1 MLDITDP
8 YSAAFELAGVD
19 DARVEQAATQG
30 GVSRTLSVIN
40 DAIVEVR
47 ENLRINFEDDLT
59 REGALARFI
68 ERHPY
73 RLWTV
78 GRQRCRIC

>member
-1 MLDITDP
+1 MTDDG
-8 YSAAFELAGVD
+8 FGV
-19 DARVEQAATQG
+19 
-30 GVSRTLSVIN
+30 GVGVVSVRIN